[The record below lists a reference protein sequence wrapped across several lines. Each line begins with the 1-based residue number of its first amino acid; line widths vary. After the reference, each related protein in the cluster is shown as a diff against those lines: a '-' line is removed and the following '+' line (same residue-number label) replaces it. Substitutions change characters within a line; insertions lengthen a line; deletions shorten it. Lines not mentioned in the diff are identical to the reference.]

1 MTPDECLIVITN
13 LPDAE
18 SADRVARRLI
28 DERLAACAN
37 ILAPCRSVYRW
48 QGAVETAQEVPV
60 LFKTTRAN
68 YAALESSLRDAHP
81 YDVPEILAVPASGLP
96 AYLGWVVDET
106 RSTA

>member
-1 MTPDECLIVITN
+1 MSPDECLIVITN

-18 SADRVARRLI
+18 AADRVARRLI

-48 QGAVETAQEVPV
+48 QGTVETAQEVPV

-68 YAALESSLRDAHP
+68 YPALESSLRDFHP
-81 YDVPEILAVPASGLP
+81 YEVPEILAVPATGLP

-106 RSTA
+106 RRTS